1 MNNRWISSFT
11 AGTSTGKIA
20 IGLSA
25 IAAVGLG
32 ALFLITFP
40 LQTVIV
46 LLLGASLFVLDRS

>member
-1 MNNRWISSFT
+1 MNNSWFSFFT
-11 AGTSTGKIA
+11 AGSTGKIA
-20 IGLSA
+20 LGLSA

-46 LLLGASLFVLDRS
+46 LLLGASLFVLDRA